1 VLYSRF
7 DISAVSTLYEWW
19 CRVEWHGAW

>member
-7 DISAVSTLYEWW
+7 DTSAVSTLSEWW